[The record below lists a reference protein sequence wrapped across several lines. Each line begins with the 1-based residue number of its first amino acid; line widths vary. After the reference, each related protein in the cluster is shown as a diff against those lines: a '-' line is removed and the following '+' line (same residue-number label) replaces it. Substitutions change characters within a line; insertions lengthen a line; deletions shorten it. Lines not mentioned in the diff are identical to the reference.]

1 MTNKNKEHCEVR
13 CDSKNFPRGRSPHSS
28 SSLSNLTCVVQPSCP
43 IPLCVQVGPGRGQLV
58 SQQCFSLARGVC
70 TLSSLKIP
78 EDRFRT
84 RVSDRL
90 PWKDL
95 DHTSQNKQEK
105 CSSTTDTHRLF
116 PTCMYNRKRAPY
128 TKEEGNLILNRIKNQ
143 LTLEQA
149 ERTRK
154 RIEELNSLARAKP
167 ESSTDTHTETNL
179 HLSSST
185 SSSTQEEKT
194 LTEDLE
200 LPS

>member
-1 MTNKNKEHCEVR
+1 
-13 CDSKNFPRGRSPHSS
+13 
-28 SSLSNLTCVVQPSCP
+28 
-43 IPLCVQVGPGRGQLV
+43 
-58 SQQCFSLARGVC
+58 
-70 TLSSLKIP
+70 
-78 EDRFRT
+78 
-84 RVSDRL
+84 
-90 PWKDL
+90 
-95 DHTSQNKQEK
+95 
-105 CSSTTDTHRLF
+105 
-116 PTCMYNRKRAPY
+116 MYNQKRAPY

-154 RIEELNSLARAKP
+154 RIEELNSSARAKP